1 MVADIDVVRDRESRV
16 RGYVHDL
23 RALAAISETAFLA
36 NKERQYAVL
45 HALQLAIEAS
55 IDIATHISAADGL
68 GTPSSY
74 TEAFDLLERAGILD
88 AGLADD
94 LRRMARFRNRI
105 VHLYAQVDLPTV
117 YRLLADRLGD
127 FDRYLVAIE
136 AYLGGTG

>member
-1 MVADIDVVRDRESRV
+1 MVADLAVLRDRESRLRV
-16 RGYVHDL
+16 YAGDL
-23 RALAAISETAFLA
+23 RAMAAISEAAFLS

-55 IDIATHISAADGL
+55 LDIASHICAADGL

-74 TEAFDLLERAGILD
+74 AEAFDLLERAGILD
-88 AGLADD
+88 ATLADD

-117 YRLLADRLGD
+117 YRLLTERLDD
-127 FDRYLVAIE
+127 FDRYLRAVE
-136 AYLGGTG
+136 RYLSSGG